1 MELQKTFTV
10 ATDGLKTIEHFEV
23 TVTRCNLVQET
34 THATWDV
41 SEATQEY
48 ADLLA
53 EALVPPSNDM
63 KHVRVIQLFGK
74 DNSGE
79 IIVVCA
85 AGPFPC
91 NHLTTG
97 KEPGLDEKEDDE

>member
-1 MELQKTFTV
+1 MEMTFTYSP
-10 ATDGLKTIEHFEV
+10 DGLKTIEHFEV

-34 THATWDV
+34 VHATHDV

-53 EALVPPSNDM
+53 EALVPPSTDM

-74 DNSGE
+74 DSNGE

-97 KEPGLDEKEDDE
+97 KEPGHDEKEDDE